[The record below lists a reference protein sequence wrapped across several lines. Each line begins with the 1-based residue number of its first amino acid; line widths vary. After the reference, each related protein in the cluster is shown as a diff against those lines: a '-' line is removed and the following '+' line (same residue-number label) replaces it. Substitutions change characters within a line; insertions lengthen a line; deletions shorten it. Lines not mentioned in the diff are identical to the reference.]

1 MLKAIAM
8 SSSILVFSAIGSTAE
23 VNTAF
28 SKADML
34 QQEKNYELMIDT
46 SSVVSASVIEL
57 QLAVSGLGD
66 LRTAD
71 DSVCTQWQGADC
83 SGSYENIFSSELLYE
98 VSISINCD
106 DELLY
111 KERKNYSEFTNE
123 QLSTA
128 DSSLSFDISLFK
140 LSSVECQ
147 SVRVNIATLGSG
159 ETDMIRGSFRLGNST
174 SGTGSL
180 NYEVIQ

>member
-1 MLKAIAM
+1 MLKAIVI
-8 SSSILVFSAIGSTAE
+8 SSSMLVFSAISSAAE
-23 VNTAF
+23 VNKAF
-28 SKADML
+28 SEADML
-34 QQEKNYELMIDT
+34 QQEKNYELVIDT
-46 SSVVSASVIEL
+46 SSVASASVIEL
-57 QLAVSGLGD
+57 QLAVSGSGD
-66 LRTAD
+66 LRVANH
-71 DSVCTQWQGADC
+71 SVCTQWQRDGC

-106 DELLY
+106 DDLLY

-128 DSSLSFDISLFK
+128 NSSLSFDVNLVK

-147 SVRVNIATLGSG
+147 SVRLNIATLGFG
-159 ETDMIRGSFRLGNST
+159 ETDMIRGSFRLGGST
-174 SGTGSL
+174 SGTRSL